1 MTRAGIVRAGLVL
14 GTLALVAAA
23 SPASAEIVSRE
34 SDITSIRLGQR
45 IWVDDGS
52 CKAGEIKQV
61 TGTKL
66 TPQGVSTV
74 KQCVS
79 RRGARPN

>member
-1 MTRAGIVRAGLVL
+1 MRTRFILAAL
-14 GTLALVAAA
+14 TLAAWTL
-23 SPASAEIVSRE
+23 PASAEIVSRE
-34 SDITSIRLGQR
+34 SDITHIRLGQR
-45 IWVDDGS
+45 IWVDDGT

-66 TPQGVSTV
+66 TPQGISTV

-79 RRGARPN
+79 RKGARPN

>member
-1 MTRAGIVRAGLVL
+1 MSMRTGLIL
-14 GTLALVAAA
+14 TAFALAAWAL
-23 SPASAEIVSRE
+23 PASAEIVSRE
-34 SDITSIRLGQR
+34 SDITHIRLGQR
-45 IWVDDGS
+45 ILVDDGS
-52 CKAGEIKQV
+52 CKAGEIKQI

-66 TPQGVSTV
+66 TPQGISTV

>member
-1 MTRAGIVRAGLVL
+1 MRTGLIL
-14 GTLALVAAA
+14 TALALAAWA
-23 SPASAEIVSRE
+23 LPASAEIVSRE
-34 SDITSIRLGQR
+34 SDITHIRLGQR
-45 IWVDDGS
+45 ILVDDGS
-52 CKAGEIKQV
+52 CKAGEIKQI

-66 TPQGVSTV
+66 TPQGISTV

>member
-1 MTRAGIVRAGLVL
+1 MRARFILAALMLPAWVL
-14 GTLALVAAA
+14 
-23 SPASAEIVSRE
+23 PASAEIVSRE
-34 SDITSIRLGQR
+34 SDITHIRLGQR

-52 CKAGEIKQV
+52 CKAGEIKQI

-66 TPQGVSTV
+66 TPQGISTV